1 MQQQLPIASCS
12 APQLPR
18 AQGSCALEC
27 SRYSDQLGTVAVST
41 HPLPQVLLLE
51 LSNVPESMLSREAW
65 STALS
70 VAESALE
77 RVRYQRP
84 ASPH

>member
-27 SRYSDQLGTVAVST
+27 SRYSDQLGTVAVPT
-41 HPLPQVLLLE
+41 HPLPQVLVLE
-51 LSNVPESMLSREAW
+51 LTNGAREQPSRKAW

-70 VAESALE
+70 VAESALQ
-77 RVRYQRP
+77 RVRYQYPPRP
-84 ASPH
+84 H